1 MCRSHR
7 CGNHEEAFINKE
19 ALIIRTV
26 SISCKLPDKV
36 ADALNRESG
45 RIYTEVLIEHYRI
58 YRNHTIWLSNPMM
71 QKYHDRISKSSFL
84 HAHSIDA
91 AQEAFYKACKTAKAN
106 RGDGAKYPH
115 KHKHYRTTI
124 WKNTGIRKKGNQLL
138 LSLARG
144 NQPIAFP
151 LPAYLAALDGSQF
164 LEVRLVYNKAHR
176 KYEWHIVI
184 ENGIE
189 PYSTPGSNV
198 AGVDLGEVHPAAIT
212 DGQNAMVVSC
222 RELRSLNQ
230 YWNKRLAGLKSLQSS
245 KQKHSRRW
253 WRIQRRINRFL
264 AQNKQQRRDLEH
276 KISRAVVDWSVLH
289 QVGILAI
296 GDVRDVANGKRLN
309 RKSQQK
315 VSNWSHGR
323 IRQYIVYKAEAQGI
337 LVHDEID
344 ESYTSQ
350 TCVYCGIK
358 RKPKGRIY
366 SCECGQTYH
375 RDIGGAANILS
386 RFCYGELSKVDA
398 PRPFFFRPHTKVS
411 QSVALR
417 SLFGTEQVARGDSRE
432 APSPL

>member
-1 MCRSHR
+1 M
-7 CGNHEEAFINKE
+7 
-19 ALIIRTV
+19 IRTV
-26 SISCKLPDKV
+26 STSCKLPNKV

-45 RIYTEVLIEHYRI
+45 RIYTEVMVEHYRV
-58 YRNHTIWLSNPMM
+58 YRNHRLWLNNPTM
-71 QKYHDRISKSSFL
+71 QKYQNRISQLSFL

-106 RGDGAKYPH
+106 RDDGAKYPH
-115 KHKHYRTTI
+115 KKKYYRTTI
-124 WKNTGIRKKGNQLL
+124 WKKKGIRKRGNHLL
-138 LSLARG
+138 LSLAKG
-144 NQPIAFP
+144 NQPISFR
-151 LPAYLAALDGSQF
+151 LPASLATLAGEQF
-164 LEVRLVYNKAHR
+164 LEVRLVYDKAHR
-176 KYEWHIVI
+176 RYEWHVVI

-189 PYSTPGSNV
+189 PLSMPGIGI

-212 DGQNAMVVSC
+212 DGQNAIIVSC

-230 YWNKRLAGLKSLQSS
+230 YRNMRLAELKSLQSR
-245 KQKHSRRW
+245 KQKHSSRW

-276 KISRAVVDWSVLH
+276 KISRAVVDWSVIH
-289 QVGILAI
+289 RVGTLAI

-315 VSNWSHGR
+315 VSNWSHGK
-323 IRQYIVYKAEAQGI
+323 IRRYIAYKAEAEGI
-337 LVHDEID
+337 IVSDEID

-350 TCVYCGIK
+350 TCVYCGRK

-386 RFCYGELSKVDA
+386 RFCYRELSKVDA
-398 PRPFFFRPHTKVS
+398 PYPFFFRPHSKVS

-417 SLFGTEQVARGDSRE
+417 SLFGTEQVARE
-432 APSPL
+432 

>member
-1 MCRSHR
+1 M
-7 CGNHEEAFINKE
+7 
-19 ALIIRTV
+19 IRT
-26 SISCKLPDKV
+26 IALACKLSNKT
-36 ADALNRESG
+36 ADALNHESG
-45 RIYTEVLIEHYRI
+45 RIYTEVMIEHYRI
-58 YRNHTIWLSNPMM
+58 YRNHDVWLNNPEM
-71 QKYHDRISKSSFL
+71 QKYHDKISQSTFL
-84 HAHSIDA
+84 HAHSVDA

-106 RGDGAKYPH
+106 RDDGAKYPH
-115 KHKHYRTTI
+115 KKKYYRTTI
-124 WKNTGIRKKGNQLL
+124 WKNTGIHKKGSHLL

-144 NQPIAFP
+144 NLPIAFR
-151 LPAYLAALDGSQF
+151 LPAYLAILDGEQF
-164 LEVRLVYNKAHR
+164 LEVRLVYSKAHR
-176 KYEWHIVI
+176 KYEWHIVV

-189 PYSTPGSNV
+189 PYATPGNIV

-230 YWNKRLAGLKSLQSS
+230 YLNKRLAELKSLKSS
-245 KQKHSRRW
+245 KQRHSRRW

-276 KISRAVVDWSVLH
+276 KISRTVVDWSVLH

-315 VSNWSHGR
+315 VSNWSNGR
-323 IRQYIVYKAEAQGI
+323 IRQYIVYKAEAEGI
-337 LVHDEID
+337 TVNDEID

-350 TCVYCGIK
+350 TCVLCGRK

-398 PRPFFFRPHTKVS
+398 PYPFFFRQHSKVS

-417 SLFGTEQVARGDSRE
+417 SLFGTEQVARESSRE
-432 APSPL
+432 APPL